1 MRITILGATGRIGS
15 HVLTWA
21 LESGHQVRVLAR
33 NPEALPATA
42 AEPARAHS
50 AAARGPAAPAPAAGL
65 TVTRGDVLDAAAVAE
80 AVAGADAVLSALGP
94 RGAQAPGLLAGAAEN
109 TVAAM
114 RKTGARRLICVSAA
128 GAFIAA
134 DPNPNWLVKQIL
146 PRVLAKPFADVR
158 QMEDVISKSGLDW
171 TLVRATRLVNTPLTG
186 RYRVAPGCPPRG
198 GGKISRAD
206 VAHFMAAVL
215 TEDAWLR
222 SAPALAY

>member
-15 HVLTWA
+15 HLLTWA
-21 LESGHQVRVLAR
+21 LESGHQVHVLAR
-33 NPEALPATA
+33 NPEALPAGRPLSA
-42 AEPARAHS
+42 LG
-50 AAARGPAAPAPAAGL
+50 AAARGPAAPDALA
-65 TVTRGDVLDAAAVAE
+65 VTRGDALDAAAVAA

-94 RGAQAPGLLAGAAEN
+94 RGAKAPGLLAGAAEN

-128 GAFIAA
+128 GAFITA

-146 PRVLAKPFADVR
+146 PRVLARPFADVR
-158 QMEDVISKSGLDW
+158 RMEDVISASGLDW

-186 RYRVAPGCPPRG
+186 RYRVAPGYPPRG

-206 VAHFMAAVL
+206 VAHFMATAL

-222 SAPALAY
+222 SAPSLAY